1 MEDLRETMGREPV
14 AWDLVMHFD
23 VRGAEDPGSA
33 ERSREVF
40 LDATKLMN
48 KIAAAGT
55 VTECIIRRADAP
67 PRVEG

>member
-14 AWDLVMHFD
+14 TWDLVMHFD

-40 LDATKLMN
+40 LDASRLMK
-48 KIAAAGT
+48 KIAATRT
-55 VTECIIRRADAP
+55 VTLCIIWRANVP